1 MATADEPGDGPE
13 SGENGDDVDPEQLQR
28 ELAEIKGAMGLAD
41 QYPGRAR
48 LWLFAG
54 LLIGA
59 AALFAQ
65 ATFFF
70 SDALSGTAYT
80 LIWNG
85 FVVVAVVASWWMAS
99 RLPQAAAPETAPSWR
114 ALFGSLVVFLS
125 AAAGAVGRVAGQV
138 GELDRGILYFAL
150 TLTTVGLGLLLTG
163 AVLVSYRVRR
173 RDRLVFYA
181 GGLWVLA
188 YASVLPH
195 VQVLRW
201 VGVGL
206 FGVLFALYSVAAYV
220 FLTRA

>member
-1 MATADEPGDGPE
+1 MATADDPADE
-13 SGENGDDVDPEQLQR
+13 SGVAEDRDDVDPEQLQR

-59 AALFAQ
+59 AALLAQ

-99 RLPQAAAPETAPSWR
+99 RLPQATAPESAPSWR

-138 GELDRGILYFAL
+138 GALDRGIAYFAL
-150 TLTTVGLGLLLTG
+150 SIATIGLALLLVG
-163 AVLVSYRVRR
+163 AVLVAYRVRR

-181 GGLWVLA
+181 GGLWVLV
-188 YASVLPH
+188 YASVLPYF
-195 VQVLRW
+195 QILRW

-206 FGVLFALYSVAAYV
+206 FGVLFALYAVAAYV
-220 FLTRA
+220 YLTRA